1 MQHPRE
7 MTIQAAGRKLR
18 DNDLTARQLV
28 ASCLERI
35 HVRDNTIHAW
45 GEVYAEAALAE
56 ARRCD
61 EELQGS
67 T

>member
-1 MQHPRE
+1 

-35 HVRDNTIHAW
+35 YARDNTVHVW
-45 GEVYAEAALAE
+45 GEVYAE
-56 ARRCD
+56 R
-61 EELQGS
+61 
-67 T
+67 